1 VKHKTLAHIIGCTS
15 LIMTATLP
23 PVDHS
28 TDHIVEVD
36 GCAAETNDN
45 IILGNNESDMT
56 ATAATSATASHLP
69 DWVYQKLLF
78 SWGETLD
85 VPEWQQHQTG
95 DGVDYRIKHGWQGKD
110 LIHDSNAP
118 VRVLSYHVQY
128 GPGIQNI
135 TSDDSS
141 SLLLQGRGGV
151 GTTLRGIVHFTKRA
165 ESHQGYCHGGS
176 MTSVLDDVIGWV
188 AFLVTGECRPWTG
201 FTVQVNC
208 SLHRPIP
215 VDSVLLVQAKIAHI
229 ERRKVSVEAS
239 IVDPQRRRHPSQ
251 TMDMDDSIRDDE
263 FSIDDA
269 VVHATGTGLVVM
281 NRGVL
286 PQT

>member
-1 VKHKTLAHIIGCTS
+1 
-15 LIMTATLP
+15 MTAILP
-23 PVDHS
+23 LVDHN
-28 TDHIVEVD
+28 TDHVEGGDCATDSNETILLYDD
-36 GCAAETNDN
+36 GSDN
-45 IILGNNESDMT
+45 RTVT
-56 ATAATSATASHLP
+56 AIRIATTTHLP
-69 DWVYQKLLF
+69 DWVQQQVLRG
-78 SWGETLD
+78 WGEALD
-85 VPEWQQHQTG
+85 VPEWQQQQQQQQAG
-95 DGVDYRIKHGWQGKD
+95 NDKKPSDGVDYRVKHGWQGKD

-118 VRVLSYHVQY
+118 VRILSYHVQY
-128 GPGIQNI
+128 GPGIHYNN
-135 TSDDSS
+135 DPSS
-141 SLLLQGRGGV
+141 SLISPRGGV

-215 VDSVLLVQAKIAHI
+215 VDSFLLVQAKIVGI
-229 ERRKVSVEAS
+229 ERRKVLVEAS
-239 IVDPQRRRHPSQ
+239 IVDPQQRRHQPHN
-251 TMDMDDSIRDDE
+251 MDSMDNSIRDDE
-263 FSIDDA
+263 FTIDDA